1 METQTINDF
10 MTSPVISVDAQTT
23 VGAVAKMMCEKKISS
38 LLVKEGEEYVGIIT
52 QSDLVKKLV
61 AEGLN
66 PKTTSAL
73 SIMSKPILSQD
84 QYVFRSDASVFMLR
98 NHIKHLVVTQ
108 GKKILGI
115 LTTQDMVS

>member
-1 METQTINDF
+1 MQPISEF

-23 VGAVAKMMCEKKISS
+23 VEAVAKLMCEKKISS

-52 QSDLVKKLV
+52 QTDLVKKLI

-66 PKTTSAL
+66 PKTTNAL
-73 SIMSKPILSQD
+73 SIMSKPVLSQD
-84 QYVFRSDASVFMLR
+84 QYTLRSDANIFMLR
-98 NHIKHLVVTQ
+98 KHIKHLLVTQ